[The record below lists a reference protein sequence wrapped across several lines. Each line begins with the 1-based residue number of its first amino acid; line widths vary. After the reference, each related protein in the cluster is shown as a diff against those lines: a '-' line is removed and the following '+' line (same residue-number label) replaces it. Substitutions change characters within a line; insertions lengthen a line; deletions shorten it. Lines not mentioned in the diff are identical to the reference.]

1 MKLANVRKSL
11 GRGVYSRT
19 MSVVQG
25 SYSLARCT
33 GQCAAT
39 GRALAHGEACFAV
52 LVERDDAPG
61 LERVDYSVK
70 AWEEGAR
77 PAPPAR
83 VFATWRATFQP
94 NESGKVKPLLSDE
107 ELLDLFQELGE
118 ASEPK
123 RLAFRYV
130 LALMLVRRKVL
141 TAVGSG
147 RGIIRVRPKGAPVE
161 MEPIEVRDPG
171 LDDGLVADAIE
182 QLSKVVPGEAGA

>member
-1 MKLANVRKSL
+1 M
-11 GRGVYSRT
+11 
-19 MSVVQG
+19 
-25 SYSLARCT
+25 ARCT
-33 GQCAAT
+33 GHCAAT
-39 GRALAHGEACFAV
+39 GRAFAPGEVCCAV
-52 LVERDDAPG
+52 LIERDDAPG
-61 LERVDYSVK
+61 LERADYAVR

-83 VFATWRATFQP
+83 VFATWRATYQP
-94 NESGKVKPLLSDE
+94 GESGKVKPLLSDE

-118 ASEPK
+118 ATEPR

-141 TAVGSG
+141 MAVGSG
-147 RGIIRVRPKGAPVE
+147 RGLIKVRPKGAPVE
-161 MEPIEVRDPG
+161 MDPIEVRDPG